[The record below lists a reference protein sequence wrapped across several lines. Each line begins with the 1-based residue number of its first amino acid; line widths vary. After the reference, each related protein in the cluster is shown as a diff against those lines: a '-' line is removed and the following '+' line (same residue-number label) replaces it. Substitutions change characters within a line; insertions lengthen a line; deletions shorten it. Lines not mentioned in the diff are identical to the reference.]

1 MNVFCIMQYIVLIK
15 TGRAANHKMNG
26 SEEVTV
32 WLHAGTFK
40 RAVLIVLPFVS
51 ITIGLNK

>member
-1 MNVFCIMQYIVLIK
+1 MQYIVLIK